1 MKTTERA
8 FFEQL
13 HADGDP
19 WDLATD
25 PYEQRR
31 YDIVAT
37 HVEPGRYDTA
47 FEPGCSV
54 GELTARLAER
64 CGHVDAIDIAE
75 RAVAQARARCA
86 GLPNVSIS
94 QGALPDAIPKRQY
107 DLIAFVE
114 VGYYFSAE
122 VLADLCGTL
131 ERLVRPG
138 GRLLAAHWIGESADH
153 VLSGHAVHT
162 ILQARLTGV
171 MVTNE
176 EHRDARR
183 DGFVLGVWDYPTDE
197 RPTP

>member
-1 MKTTERA
+1 MKTTERS

-25 PYEQRR
+25 PYEQWR
-31 YDIVAT
+31 YDIVAG
-37 HVEPGRYDTA
+37 HVEPGRYATA

-64 CGHVDAIDIAE
+64 CGHVDSIDIAE
-75 RAVAQARARCA
+75 RAVAQARVRCE
-86 GLPNVSIS
+86 GLPNVSIN
-94 QGALPDAIPKRQY
+94 QGALPAAIPNHRY

-114 VGYYFSAE
+114 VGYYFTAD
-122 VLADLCGTL
+122 VLGDLCVAL

-153 VLSGHAVHT
+153 VLSGEVVHD
-162 ILQARLTGV
+162 ILQATLTGA
-171 MVTNE
+171 MVTHE

-183 DGFVLGVWDYPTDE
+183 DGFVLGVWDYPADE
-197 RPTP
+197 HPTP